1 MKAIKGNLLVF
12 GMLIITLIVWLTAVP
27 AQDISSLDRV
37 RHIVAG
43 ISLSG
48 LCLVLLLSTRNKTI
62 ESWFNG
68 LNKVYVYHKWI
79 AIFSVVLLF
88 VHVILGD
95 SLKTSEALSP
105 SLVLAGLGMFLL
117 VIITLLTLFNKKM
130 KYETWRLIHRF
141 MVLAF
146 LAGTAHMYLSNRY
159 NLLQFN
165 VVSIWTGIISL
176 VGICSGVYT
185 IFFYQKSGFIYS
197 GKVTA
202 INKLT
207 SSITEIEITLDQK
220 MDYVKGQYIFVKVFQ
235 NGIENAPHPFS
246 ISGGDGR
253 KVLLTIKNSGD
264 FTQQINNELVVGT
277 KVVLDGP
284 YGHMAFSQGKINQL
298 WIAGGIGITPFM
310 AYLKGNGTDKSIEM
324 YYSYNGKS
332 SEAYKNFLEDYQKN
346 NKNFKVN
353 FIDTSTGN
361 KLNFGN
367 YTIKENT
374 EIFMCGPAGMM
385 SNFAKIFKN
394 KNKNIEIVYEGFK
407 FK

>member
-12 GMLIITLIVWLTAVP
+12 GTLIITLIVWLTAVP

-62 ESWFNG
+62 TSWFNG

-95 SLKTSEALSP
+95 SLKTSDAISP
-105 SLVLAGLGMFLL
+105 TLVLAGFGMFLL

-146 LAGTAHMYLSNRY
+146 LAGTVHMYLSNRY

-185 IFFYQKSGFIYS
+185 IFFYQKSGFKYS

-207 SSITEIEITLDQK
+207 SSIAEIEITLDQK

-253 KVLLTIKNSGD
+253 KVFLTIKNSGD
-264 FTQQINNELVVGT
+264 FTHQINNELMVGT
-277 KVVLDGP
+277 TVVLDGP
-284 YGHMAFSQGKINQL
+284 YGHMAFSQGKTNQL

-310 AYLKGNGTDKSIEM
+310 AYLKGNETDKSIEM

-332 SEAYKNFLEDYQKN
+332 SEAYKDFLEDYQKN

-353 FIDTSTGN
+353 LIDTSTGN
-361 KLNFGN
+361 KLNFEN
-367 YTIKENT
+367 YTIKEDT

-385 SNFAKIFKN
+385 SDFAKIFKN